1 MKIIIHIIFCFCL
14 LSSLNAQ
21 TDLLKGLEDSIPK
34 KEYISSAFKS
44 TRVVNSHSMEMLGAG
59 SMDFRILH
67 RFGPINQGF
76 DQFFGLDQAS
86 MRMGFDFGL
95 TKDLTLGI
103 GRSTFKKDVD
113 AFVKYRIVQQ
123 SKGPKSN
130 PFSLI
135 AVAGLSTY
143 TFKNPDPTKPFTFS
157 DRSAYYF
164 QGIIGRKMST
174 NFSMQLSPTL
184 VHRNMVQ
191 PNDEKNIYALG
202 FGARY
207 KISKRMAII
216 VDYFYVA
223 NGFPKAQGTNP
234 LSIGLDIETG
244 GHIFQLNFSNTAGMN
259 ERSFITET
267 VNSWGKGEIQFG
279 FNLSRIFNI
288 RSKKSAIR

>member
-1 MKIIIHIIFCFCL
+1 MKLIVNIVFCFCL
-14 LSSLNAQ
+14 VPSIYAQ
-21 TDLLKGLEDSIPK
+21 TDLLKGIEDSAPK
-34 KEYISSAFKS
+34 KEFISSAFKS
-44 TRVVNSHSMEMLGAG
+44 TRVVNTHSIEMLGAG

-76 DQFFGLDQAS
+76 EQFFGLDQAT
-86 MRMGFDFGL
+86 MRMSFDFGI

-123 SKGPKSN
+123 SKGPRST

-143 TFKNPDPTKPFTFS
+143 TYKNPDPTKPFTFS
-157 DRSAYYF
+157 DRSAYYL
-164 QGIIGRKMST
+164 QAVIGKKVNT

-184 VHRNMVQ
+184 VHRNTVL
-191 PNDEKNIYALG
+191 PNDENDIYAIGLG
-202 FGARY
+202 TRY

-223 NGFPKAQGTNP
+223 NGLPNKIGTNP
-234 LSIGLDIETG
+234 LSVGLDIETG
-244 GHIFQLNFSNTAGMN
+244 GHVFQFNFSNTAGMN

-267 VNSWGKGEIQFG
+267 VNSWSKGEIQFG
-279 FNLSRIFNI
+279 FNISRIFNI
-288 RSKKSAIR
+288 RSKKMRKN

>member
-1 MKIIIHIIFCFCL
+1 MKIIIHTIFCFCL
-14 LSSLNAQ
+14 ISSLTAQ

-44 TRVVNSHSMEMLGAG
+44 TRVVNAHSMEMLGAG

-67 RFGPINQGF
+67 RFGPIDQGF

-86 MRMGFDFGL
+86 MRMGFDFGV

-113 AFVKYRIVQQ
+113 AFVKYRVVQQ
-123 SKGPKSN
+123 SKGPKST

-143 TFKNPDPTKPFTFS
+143 TYKNPDPTKPFTFS
-157 DRSAYYF
+157 DRSAYYL
-164 QGIIGRKMST
+164 QAIIGKKIST

-191 PNDEKNIYALG
+191 ANDEKDIYALG
-202 FGARY
+202 FGVRY
-207 KISKRMAII
+207 KISKRMALI

-223 NGFPKAQGTNP
+223 NGFPNTFGTNP

-267 VNSWGKGEIQFG
+267 VNRWGKGEVQFG
-279 FNLSRIFNI
+279 FNLSRTFNI
-288 RSKKSAIR
+288 RSRK

>member
-1 MKIIIHIIFCFCL
+1 MKLIANAIFCFCL
-14 LSSLNAQ
+14 IPSIYAQ
-21 TDLLKGLEDSIPK
+21 TDLLKGLEDSTPR
-34 KEYISSAFKS
+34 KEYVSSAFKS
-44 TRVVNSHSMEMLGAG
+44 SRVVNAHSIEMIGAG
-59 SMDFRILH
+59 TMDFRILH
-67 RFGPINQGF
+67 RFGPIDQGF

-86 MRMGFDFGL
+86 MRMGFDFGI

-113 AFVKYRIVQQ
+113 AFVKYRVVQQ
-123 SKGPKSN
+123 SKGPKST

-143 TFKNPDPTKPFTFS
+143 TYKNPDPTKPFTFS
-157 DRSAYYF
+157 DRSAYYL
-164 QGIIGRKMST
+164 QAIIGKKIST

-191 PNDEKNIYALG
+191 ANDEKDIYALG
-202 FGARY
+202 FGVRY

-216 VDYFYVA
+216 IDYFYVA
-223 NGFPKAQGTNP
+223 NGFPNTFGTNP

-267 VNSWGKGEIQFG
+267 VNRWGKGEVQFG
-279 FNLSRIFNI
+279 FNLSRTFNI
-288 RSKKSAIR
+288 RSRK

>member
-1 MKIIIHIIFCFCL
+1 MKIIVNTILCFCL
-14 LSSLNAQ
+14 IPSLHAQ
-21 TDLLKGLEDSIPK
+21 ADLLKGLEDSTPK
-34 KEYISSAFKS
+34 KEYVSSAFKS
-44 TRVVNSHSMEMLGAG
+44 SRVVNAHSVEMIGAG
-59 SMDFRILH
+59 TMDFRILH

-76 DQFFGLDQAS
+76 DQFFGLDQAT
-86 MRMGFDFGL
+86 MRMGFDFGV
-95 TKDLTLGI
+95 TKDLTIGI

-113 AFVKYRIVQQ
+113 GFLKYRIVQQ
-123 SKGPKSN
+123 SKGPKST

-135 AVAGLSTY
+135 AVVGLSTY
-143 TFKNPDPTKPFTFS
+143 TYKNPDPIKPFSFS

-164 QGIIGRKMST
+164 QGIIGRKVST
-174 NFSMQLSPTL
+174 SFSMQLSPTL
-184 VHRNMVQ
+184 VHRNTVL
-191 PNDEKNIYALG
+191 PTDEKNIYALG

-207 KISKRMAII
+207 KISKRMALI

-223 NGFPKAQGTNP
+223 NGFPNTFGTNP
-234 LSIGLDIETG
+234 LSVGLDIETG

-288 RSKKSAIR
+288 RSKKIGTK

>member
-1 MKIIIHIIFCFCL
+1 MKIIIHTIFCFCL
-14 LSSLNAQ
+14 ISSLNAQ

-44 TRVVNSHSMEMLGAG
+44 TRVVNAHSMEMLGAG

-67 RFGPINQGF
+67 RFGPIDQGF

-86 MRMGFDFGL
+86 MRMGFDFGV

-113 AFVKYRIVQQ
+113 AFVKYRVVQQ
-123 SKGPKSN
+123 SKGPKST

-135 AVAGLSTY
+135 AFAGLSTY
-143 TFKNPDPTKPFTFS
+143 TYKNPDPTKPFTFS
-157 DRSAYYF
+157 DRSAYYL
-164 QGIIGRKMST
+164 QAIIGKKIST

-184 VHRNMVQ
+184 VHRNIVQ
-191 PNDEKNIYALG
+191 PNDEKDIYALG
-202 FGARY
+202 FGVRY
-207 KISKRMAII
+207 KISKRMALI

-223 NGFPKAQGTNP
+223 NGFPNTFGTNP

-267 VNSWGKGEIQFG
+267 VNRWGKGEVQFG
-279 FNLSRIFNI
+279 FNLSRTFNI
-288 RSKKSAIR
+288 RSRK

>member
-1 MKIIIHIIFCFCL
+1 MKIIINIIICFL
-14 LSSLNAQ
+14 LIPSLHAQ
-21 TDLLKGLEDSIPK
+21 ADLLKGVEDTSPK
-34 KEYISSAFKS
+34 KEFISGAFKS
-44 TRVVNSHSMEMLGAG
+44 TRVVNAHSIEMLGAG
-59 SMDFRILH
+59 TMDFRILH

-86 MRMGFDFGL
+86 MRMGFDFGV
-95 TKDLTLGI
+95 TKDLTLAI

-123 SKGPKSN
+123 SKGPKST
-130 PFSLI
+130 PFSFV

-143 TFKNPDPTKPFTFS
+143 TYKNPDPTKPFTFS
-157 DRSAYYF
+157 DRSAYYL
-164 QGIIGRKMST
+164 QAIIGRKMST

-184 VHRNMVQ
+184 IHRNTVLSI
-191 PNDEKNIYALG
+191 DEKDIYSLG

-207 KISKRMAII
+207 KISKRMALI

-223 NGFPKAQGTNP
+223 NGLPNQIGKNP

-244 GHIFQLNFSNTAGMN
+244 GHVFQFNFSNTAGMN

-267 VNSWGKGEIQFG
+267 VNTWGKGEIQFG

-288 RSKKSAIR
+288 RSKNRR

>member
-1 MKIIIHIIFCFCL
+1 MKIIIHTIFCFCL
-14 LSSLNAQ
+14 ISSLNAQ

-44 TRVVNSHSMEMLGAG
+44 TRVVNAHSMEMLGAG

-67 RFGPINQGF
+67 RFGPIDQGF

-86 MRMGFDFGL
+86 MRMGFDFGV

-113 AFVKYRIVQQ
+113 AFVKYRVVQQ
-123 SKGPKSN
+123 SKGPKST

-135 AVAGLSTY
+135 AFAGLSTY
-143 TFKNPDPTKPFTFS
+143 TYKNPDPTKPFTFS
-157 DRSAYYF
+157 DRSAYYL
-164 QGIIGRKMST
+164 QAIIGKKIST

-191 PNDEKNIYALG
+191 PNDEKDIYALG
-202 FGARY
+202 FGVRY
-207 KISKRMAII
+207 KISKRMALI

-223 NGFPKAQGTNP
+223 NGFPNTFGTNP

-267 VNSWGKGEIQFG
+267 VNRWGKGEVQFG
-279 FNLSRIFNI
+279 FNLSRTFNI
-288 RSKKSAIR
+288 RSRK